1 MPPNLCIC
9 WVTLD
14 SLVRKIL
21 VEKMLNVCHTC
32 TLNQPLYLPPSTLF
46 CFIIRYIYL
55 SCVVVEYNWSHINNN
70 YRTSM
75 PLGVYFWVRFSTS
88 AHEHIWQWLI
98 QRGEKLGQYRIH
110 QGIIPAYIICIFIYV
125 YAKLVVNLRERERE
139 WVKKELS
146 DTLVYTLP
154 AFANKSPNIEILA
167 RKCHPSQYMIL
178 LYSDCDSGIYD
189 IIYSNVVITRV
200 KGTYY

>member
-1 MPPNLCIC
+1 MSYIYIYIYIYINALNFYRNYQDHHIHQMPPNLCIC

-55 SCVVVEYNWSHINNN
+55 SCVVVEYNWFHINNN

-88 AHEHIWQWLI
+88 AHEHIWQLTYTERWEIGPI
-98 QRGEKLGQYRIH
+98 QNSSRNNTCL
-110 QGIIPAYIICIFIYV
+110 YIDMQ
-125 YAKLVVNLRERERE
+125 KLVVNLRERESEKGIVRHTGLHT
-139 WVKKELS
+139 V
-146 DTLVYTLP
+146 
-154 AFANKSPNIEILA
+154 FANKS
-167 RKCHPSQYMIL
+167 Q
-178 LYSDCDSGIYD
+178 
-189 IIYSNVVITRV
+189 T
-200 KGTYY
+200 